1 MHGIRDRGL
10 ARKSAQ
16 PLQQFR
22 RIGVVAEL
30 FERGHLRP
38 DGDYLSEYL
47 HFRRA
52 AFYRGAASSRRL
64 ETDEDDRILWI
75 RKSLREVMLNASAGH
90 HAAGGDNDQGKLIL
104 VDLLRLLR
112 SGSERDA
119 RPTQG

>member
-1 MHGIRDRGL
+1 MHEIRDRGL

-38 DGDYLSEYL
+38 DGDYLAEYL

-52 AFYRGAASSRRL
+52 AFYRGAARSRRL
-64 ETDEDDRILWI
+64 ESDEDDRILWI
-75 RKSLREVMLNASAGH
+75 RKSLREVMLEASARH
-90 HAAGGDNDQGKLIL
+90 HAAGGNNNQREPILI
-104 VDLLRLLR
+104 DLL
-112 SGSERDA
+112 
-119 RPTQG
+119 